1 VFKYSLFVLGVIG
14 GVLGIMIGF
23 IFWVINSNLKVYVNI
38 WSAILLGFVV
48 LMIILFYTGGK
59 DRIRQEK
66 LMIASKQKMEDELA
80 AKVLKKEDEK

>member
-1 VFKYSLFVLGVIG
+1 MFKYSLFVLGVIG

>member
-1 VFKYSLFVLGVIG
+1 
-14 GVLGIMIGF
+14 MIGF

>member
-1 VFKYSLFVLGVIG
+1 
-14 GVLGIMIGF
+14 
-23 IFWVINSNLKVYVNI
+23 
-38 WSAILLGFVV
+38 
-48 LMIILFYTGGK
+48 MIILFYTGGK